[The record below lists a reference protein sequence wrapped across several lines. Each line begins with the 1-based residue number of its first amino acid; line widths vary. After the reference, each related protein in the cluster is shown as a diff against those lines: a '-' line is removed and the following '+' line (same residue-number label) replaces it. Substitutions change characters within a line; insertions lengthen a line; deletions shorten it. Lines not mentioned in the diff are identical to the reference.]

1 MYFFVIIFAAIY
13 WIIYGNFIGGCLM
26 ASLFLI
32 LIYSIRCCKK
42 EKKQLEFKM
51 KAQDYVIT
59 QGEKIQLIPEVSG
72 INTWMEDYIFEI
84 EYEIE
89 TKLYGITK
97 SRKKK
102 IRWNRKAGNT
112 SVFIEKADQCDSYT
126 LRLKSIQWE
135 DLTGLYKVK
144 KELDQNI
151 YILVMP
157 VNYELEEMNKSLQNI
172 RSQDQGMESGEVR
185 NYREGDRLSRI
196 HWNLYAMTRQ
206 LWVRE
211 NEDEMMEYRKIG
223 LDLSKISKNRI
234 SEYLSVFYSVS
245 LFYLEEGIT
254 QEIYYGDHKF
264 LLSHMEQYEELFTD
278 IYAEGMKE
286 ISTDVSFIHMIQF
299 DENEKDI
306 QQYLYDMEL

>member
-1 MYFFVIIFAAIY
+1 
-13 WIIYGNFIGGCLM
+13 M

-32 LIYSIRCCKK
+32 LIYSIRRCKK

-51 KAQDYVIT
+51 KAQDYVVA
-59 QGEKIQLIPEVSG
+59 QGEKIKLIPEVSG
-72 INTWMEDYIFEI
+72 INPWRDDYIFEI

-89 TKLYGITK
+89 TKLYGIKK
-97 SRKKK
+97 SQKKK
-102 IRWNRKAGNT
+102 IRWSKKEENIC
-112 SVFIEKADQCDSYT
+112 VFTEKAKQCDSYT
-126 LRLKSIQWE
+126 LRFKSIRWE
-135 DLTGLYKVK
+135 DLTGIYKVK
-144 KELDQNI
+144 KELDQKI

-157 VNYELEEMNKSLQNI
+157 VNYELEEMNKNLQNV
-172 RSQDQGMESGEVR
+172 RNKDQGMEYGEIR

-196 HWNLYAMTRQ
+196 HWNLYAVTRQ
-206 LWVRE
+206 LLVRE
-211 NEDEMMEYRKIG
+211 NEEEDLESRKIG
-223 LDLSKISKNRI
+223 VDLSKVSKDRI

-278 IYAEGMKE
+278 IYAEGIQT
-286 ISTDVSFIHMIQF
+286 ISTDVLEIKQIQF
-299 DENEKDI
+299 DENEQDI